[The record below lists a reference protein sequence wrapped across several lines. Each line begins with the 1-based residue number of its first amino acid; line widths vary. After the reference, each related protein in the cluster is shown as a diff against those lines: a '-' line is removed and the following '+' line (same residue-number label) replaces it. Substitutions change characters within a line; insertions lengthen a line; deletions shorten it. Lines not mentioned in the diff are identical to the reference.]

1 MTYVLNL
8 EPETARRIEER
19 AAQNGTAPEKVAEEI
34 LVSAF
39 AEDRA
44 QRLSRLTNELFEE
57 RASAYEVLAEG
68 AK

>member
-8 EPETARRIEER
+8 EPEVARRIEER
-19 AAQNGTAPEKVAEEI
+19 AAQNGTAPEKVAEEV
-34 LVSAF
+34 LVSEF
-39 AEDRA
+39 GESRAE
-44 QRLSRLTNELFEE
+44 RLSRLTNELFAD

>member
-8 EPETARRIEER
+8 KPETAQKIEER
-19 AAQNGTAPEKVAEEI
+19 AAQSHIAPEKVVEELI
-34 LVSAF
+34 VSALGESR
-39 AEDRA
+39 AE
-44 QRLSRLTNELFEE
+44 RLDRLTQELFEE